1 MQSFRSS
8 SIGLLTK
15 KGLHNEPLAGIITMP
30 AVVLE
35 LAYRL
40 DLKSS
45 ALWDCGFKSRLP
57 HHNHEYLM
65 QITRGCFFLI
75 VFM

>member
-1 MQSFRSS
+1 MQG
-8 SIGLLTK
+8 IT
-15 KGLHNEPLAGIITMP
+15 GIIFMF

-57 HHNHEYLM
+57 HHQGTFEKKVSNA
-65 QITRGCFFLI
+65 QPITCG
-75 VFM
+75 

>member
-1 MQSFRSS
+1 MLF
-8 SIGLLTK
+8 
-15 KGLHNEPLAGIITMP
+15 

-57 HHNHEYLM
+57 HQKGTELRM
-65 QITRGCFFLI
+65 SFSPFCVS
-75 VFM
+75 VFMLTKFFAD